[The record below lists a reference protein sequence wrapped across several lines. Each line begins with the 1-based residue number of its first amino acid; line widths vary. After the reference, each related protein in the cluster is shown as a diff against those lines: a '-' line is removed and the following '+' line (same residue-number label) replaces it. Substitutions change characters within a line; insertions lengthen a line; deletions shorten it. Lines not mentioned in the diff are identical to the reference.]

1 MANTI
6 TVKGTGSVHVPPD
19 TIEISFTLQAK
30 AERYADT
37 MQIAEKKRTALT
49 AAVLE
54 AGCGEDALKTADF
67 RVNTDY
73 EHLPDEN
80 GNYRPVFKGYVCVHS
95 FRLELPVE
103 MKLLAA
109 VLGAAE
115 RSEAEPEFSV
125 SFTVKDRFAVQEQVL
140 REAAAQARR
149 NAEIL
154 ADASGVRLGTLC
166 AVSYEDSRSQMVSQT
181 RCNLLAAGKIAMAT
195 ADMNIAP
202 DDITVEETAVFVWEI
217 LS

>member
-1 MANTI
+1 MSNTV

-30 AERYADT
+30 AEQYAET
-37 MQIAEKKRTALT
+37 MRIAEEKRTALT
-49 AAVLE
+49 AAVTA
-54 AGCGEDALKTADF
+54 AGCAEHALKTADF

-95 FRLELPVE
+95 FRLELPVD

-115 RSEAEPEFSV
+115 RSDSEPEFSV

-140 REAAAQARR
+140 RDAAAQARR

-154 ADASGVRLGTLC
+154 ADASGVRLGALC
-166 AVSYEDSRSQMVSQT
+166 SVSYEDCRNRLESQT
-181 RCNLLAAGKIAMAT
+181 RCNLMTAGKVAMAS

-217 LS
+217 G